1 MAEGVVQLT
10 ALLEQ
15 VSVAGC
21 ELQVRDDRAVA
32 LWQAAGGALRRTVLR
47 ALTAARHDTGEG
59 QDDTTLGKT
68 LTLHNIITH
77 GCRLVIASILVFVLQ
92 RLFFMTVLHTIK
104 PFIASL
110 CCICSVSRTLSVD
123 GGGSFPY
130 Q

>member
-47 ALTAARHDTGEG
+47 ALTAARRDTAER

-77 GCRLVIASILVFVLQ
+77 GCRLVIASFLVFVLQ
-92 RLFFMTVLHTIK
+92 RLFFMTVYT
-104 PFIASL
+104 P
-110 CCICSVSRTLSVD
+110 
-123 GGGSFPY
+123 
-130 Q
+130 